1 MTLGEPHTHVIVLNI
16 NAAYPI
22 RWIIHSS
29 LISGPLWPMCDVR
42 RSSGH
47 GYNQHDWSLVPAMV
61 GPGGKSAPLV
71 LALEVVVVGGIS
83 VL

>member
-1 MTLGEPHTHVIVLNI
+1 
-16 NAAYPI
+16 
-22 RWIIHSS
+22 
-29 LISGPLWPMCDVR
+29 MCDVR